1 MKIGII
7 GSMGCVGQAV
17 LNGLARHHEVVG
29 YDLKNK
35 KVAIYEEVLK
45 TEMIFICLPTPTL
58 RNGQDLAI
66 VERSLR
72 NLNVREY
79 KGIVVI
85 KSTILPGSC
94 EKFKKNFP
102 NLTIVHNPEF
112 LSKKTANKDF
122 ENQKEIVLGGWDD
135 NALKEVY
142 KVHKPLGVKRAYS
155 GTPVQSELIKYLHN
169 VFLTVKVGVLN
180 ELYDVCAEHGVE
192 FQPLMGIAA
201 DITGWINKRHISVP
215 NDGKFGYGGECFP
228 KDIGALYEKYKFLNL
243 DIINGCIES
252 NGRRRKDAKNLIRKS
267 LNVIEDKANVSQRTN
282 RRSRQQGQTSSKVRS
297 GTQSR

>member
-1 MKIGII
+1 MKIGVI

-17 LNGLARHHEVVG
+17 YNGLIRHHQVVG
-29 YDLKNK
+29 YDIKNK
-35 KVAIYEEVLK
+35 RVSIYEEILK
-45 TEMIFICLPTPTL
+45 TEMVFMCLPTPTL
-58 RNGQDLAI
+58 KNGQDLSVI
-66 VERSLR
+66 ERSLR

-85 KSTILPGSC
+85 KSTVLPGSC

-112 LSKKTANKDF
+112 LSQKTANNDF

-135 NALKEVY
+135 DALKEVFRA
-142 KVHKPLGVKRAYS
+142 HKPLGVKRARV

-180 ELYDVCAEHGVE
+180 ELYDVCSEHGAE
-192 FQPLMGIAA
+192 FQPLMDVAA

-215 NDGKFGYGGECFP
+215 NEGKFGYGGECFP

-243 DIINGCIES
+243 DIIGECIES
-252 NGRRRKDAKNLIRKS
+252 NGRRRKDAKNLIRKP
-267 LNVIEDKANVSQRTN
+267 LNIIEDKANVSQRTN
-282 RRSRQQGQTSSKVRS
+282 RRSRQQRATPGKVRTSKV
-297 GTQSR
+297 SR